1 VDPNPLLQTPF
12 AALTFVAAPALLTN
26 TSSVLA
32 LSTINRMLR
41 TRERMHEL
49 FKESAAG
56 NLADEKRIHL
66 MTVTGRVERQ
76 AVLLLRALHST
87 YFALAAFASATFVT
101 LLGTGVAAV
110 HGGVWVHIMAAL
122 GLLLGFFGAGG
133 LVFGCANLFRATRL
147 SLVNIRDEAALIR
160 EHSAHLLK
168 K

>member
-1 VDPNPLLQTPF
+1 
-12 AALTFVAAPALLTN
+12 
-26 TSSVLA
+26 
-32 LSTINRMLR
+32 
-41 TRERMHEL
+41 MHQL
-49 FKESAAG
+49 FKESAAS
-56 NLADEKRIHL
+56 NLADEERIHL

-76 AVLLLRALHST
+76 AVLLLKALHST

-101 LLGTGVAAV
+101 LLGTSVAAF
-110 HGGVWVHIMAAL
+110 HGGIWVHIMAAL

-160 EHSAHLLK
+160 EHSARLLK